1 MARRSCCIC
10 RPSTAPRSRRRAIG
24 IGTDAFTLVR
34 KGAPIK
40 MAKMNP
46 MGLSN
51 WAFYMMKDVEHP
63 NLAKLWGYWIT
74 TADGQKA
81 LAEVDGTGFT
91 TSAGAPISDLVKGV
105 KIGWL
110 TRDYMKKNGRRLIKK
125 YAKMMKIRW
134 PPNFS
139 DGRRDARRGGH
150 SVDRF
155 SIPVHKAP
163 GEILP
168 YPPHPLQPCR
178 CPGPDPADTAVIRPA
193 PHRR

>member
-125 YAKMMKIRW
+125 YAKMMKIR
-134 PPNFS
+134 
-139 DGRRDARRGGH
+139 
-150 SVDRF
+150 
-155 SIPVHKAP
+155 
-163 GEILP
+163 
-168 YPPHPLQPCR
+168 
-178 CPGPDPADTAVIRPA
+178 
-193 PHRR
+193 